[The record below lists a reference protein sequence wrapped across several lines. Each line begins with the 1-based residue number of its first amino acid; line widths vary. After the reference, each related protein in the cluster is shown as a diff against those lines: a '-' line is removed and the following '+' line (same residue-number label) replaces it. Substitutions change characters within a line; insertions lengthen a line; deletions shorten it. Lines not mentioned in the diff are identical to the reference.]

1 MTEKVRS
8 LHRGNQTIEVGYWM
22 AVSLRKGT
30 APLRSYVGQ
39 VEAIDDHGIRLTL
52 VDWLREAAAGFDFFV
67 PWGNIESSLIATP
80 QHDMT
85 TFIQEA
91 GTWQEKMNQTD

>member
-1 MTEKVRS
+1 
-8 LHRGNQTIEVGYWM
+8 
-22 AVSLRKGT
+22 
-30 APLRSYVGQ
+30 
-39 VEAIDDHGIRLTL
+39 